1 MKKLLV
7 ILVFSS
13 LCYTAT
19 SQDTITTSD
28 TGYLFPPNSVFCTS
42 SMYGTYEC
50 WLYEIPTT
58 PGMRIYGLS
67 TCLAQCPGVGTT
79 LKLMKYIGP
88 PSLLDSA
95 NRDYHIRQGLFLNMP
110 PSYYF
115 EKVDEVNIYCGCPP
129 TRLIPSDVFDTVWAL
144 YEERFRRP
152 YITDSSRYFV
162 GWEGIPEYPITGWVL
177 TRHFCHDTIFCA
189 EIEKI
194 IDFNPEND
202 PPFGEYEYTR
212 CRFWKSSFSRI
223 NVFPILDSSY
233 LPDPNRTCLPRS
245 CPSVYDLRVSAYH
258 RDATFFWSGDT
269 LHCGYELA
277 YGLATEPYS
286 EYTVISTADTMCL
299 FGSLMPETEYA
310 CRVRAM
316 RCYPDGD
323 TVWSR
328 WSDTIH
334 FHRPYYTVVAR
345 PNNINWGYVNGGG
358 RYDQDVDVTI
368 QAHPHGTNHR
378 FVEWG
383 DGDNSNPR
391 TFTLVCDTVFV
402 AFFVEDTVA
411 DTTEVRVDPVSERQ
425 ATVVRPNP
433 FGDKLEVESDVEI
446 DEIEL
451 CDMKG
456 RLVLRKTCNAS
467 RASLSTA
474 ELPEGVYLL
483 RIRTSE
489 GISTRQVVKIG
500 DKL

>member
-1 MKKLLV
+1 MKKLFV
-7 ILVFSS
+7 ILFFSS

-28 TGYLFPPNSVFCTS
+28 TGYLFPPYFRMSGGCTGVS
-42 SMYGTYEC
+42 SPTY
-50 WLYEIPTT
+50 YEIRTT
-58 PGMRIYGLS
+58 PGMCIYGLS
-67 TCLAQCPGVGTT
+67 VCVASCKGPGSK
-79 LKLMKYIGP
+79 LMLMKYIGP
-88 PSLLDSA
+88 PSVLDNLDWITA
-95 NRDYHIRQGLFLNMP
+95 YMPWLGP
-110 PSYYF
+110 PSDYF
-115 EKVDEVNIYCGCPP
+115 EKVDEVNIYCDCPP
-129 TRLIPSDVFDTVWAL
+129 TRLFYTDEYDTVWAL
-144 YEERFRRP
+144 YEEGFRRP

-162 GWEGIPEYPITGWVL
+162 GMESIVHDYFQGWTYVHRMW
-177 TRHFCHDTIFCA
+177 TDTVIEA
-189 EIEKI
+189 EIFRYFDPNI
-194 IDFNPEND
+194 TNPEM
-202 PPFGEYEYTR
+202 EYR
-212 CRFWKSSFSRI
+212 SCRFFKFNIVPYS
-223 NVFPILDSSY
+223 VFPILDSSY

-411 DTTEVRVDPVSERQ
+411 DTTEVRVDPVLERQ